1 MRAFF
6 DSSAFAKRYI
16 LEEGSQLV
24 EDICIETSSLGL
36 SIICVPELISAFNR
50 KLREKS
56 LTSEDYYIAKS
67 RLFEEIEDAIIL
79 NVTPSVVKTSI
90 TLLESNNL
98 RAMDSLHVA
107 CAIEWDAELFVSSDY
122 RQIEAA
128 QNAGLTV
135 RRV

>member
-1 MRAFF
+1 MKTFF
-6 DSSAFAKRYI
+6 DTSAFAKRYV
-16 LEEGSQLV
+16 LEEGSQIV
-24 EDICIETSSLGL
+24 EDICLETTSLGL

-50 KLREKS
+50 KLKEKT
-56 LTSEDYYIAKS
+56 LIPEDYNILKS
-67 RLFEEIEDAIIL
+67 RLTEEIEDAIIINL
-79 NVTPSVVKTSI
+79 TPSVVNTSI

-107 CAIEWDAELFVSSDY
+107 CAIEWNAELFVSSDY

-128 QNAGLTV
+128 QNAGLSV

>member
-36 SIICVPELISAFNR
+36 SIICIPELISAFNR

>member
-1 MRAFF
+1 MKTFF
-6 DSSAFAKRYI
+6 DSSAFAKRYV
-16 LEEGSQLV
+16 LEKGSQIV
-24 EDICIETSSLGL
+24 ENICLETTSLGI

-56 LTSEDYYIAKS
+56 LSPDDYSLMKS
-67 RLFEEIEDAIIL
+67 RLTEEIEDAIII
-79 NVTPSVVKTSI
+79 NVTPSVVNTSI

-107 CAIEWDAELFVSSDY
+107 CAIEWDTELFVSSDC

-128 QNAGLTV
+128 QNAGLSV

>member
-1 MRAFF
+1 MNTFF
-6 DSSAFAKRYI
+6 DSSAFAKRYV
-16 LEEGSQLV
+16 LEEGSQIV

-50 KLREKS
+50 KIREKS
-56 LTSEDYYIAKS
+56 LTPDDYYTVKT
-67 RLFEEIEDAIIL
+67 RLIEEIEDAIIL
-79 NVTPSVVKTSI
+79 NITPSVVNTSI

-98 RAMDSLHVA
+98 RAMDSLHIA
-107 CAIEWDAELFVSSDY
+107 CAIEWHAELFVSSDY

-135 RRV
+135 RFV